1 MRIGETMMRD
11 ESNLTLMLIV
21 GIAALLSLGTILVR
35 SVGPIEKQVTTE
47 LTIAEL
53 RGSLR

>member
-1 MRIGETMMRD
+1 MMRD

>member
-1 MRIGETMMRD
+1 MMRSG
-11 ESNLTLMLIV
+11 SNLIMNAMLII
-21 GIAALLSLGTILVR
+21 GIGALLSLGTILVR

-53 RGSLR
+53 RGSLP